1 MGTPRSLPHFLLI
14 FRQLD
19 IQWSDSSIP
28 QQQVSRAR
36 QSTPDSVS
44 FVFCPTYGWEIAYM
58 KHWYTAMALLAFN
71 TCKEVM
77 CIRHGGRW
85 EGLFFCQPL
94 HLELFI
100 GSDLSLCLTFFFF
113 LVSYLLEY
121 FSFGLYSSKSCPD
134 IDSYI
139 WKKFL
144 SSKRPQMPFNSI
156 D

>member
-100 GSDLSLCLTFFFF
+100 GSDLSLCLTFFFLSCVIFIGIF
-113 LVSYLLEY
+113 LIWALLIKKL
-121 FSFGLYSSKSCPD
+121 SRHW
-134 IDSYI
+134 YI